1 MVQINLLQ
9 RVIYGA
15 ARRIQRD
22 TAYNEYTSLY
32 FPIRNSRNP
41 QRKADIHTLRRLS
54 KTPIARA
61 AINQIKDGVCSL
73 SWHIVPV
80 DDKVHK
86 QEIDM
91 VTRLIKRPNQID
103 SYKSMLKQLLEDMLV
118 LDMGCFEKKKV
129 TSGYQPLYLF
139 PIDAG
144 TVKVIPEWQGDPKEY
159 RYAQDVHGKETFFY
173 DSQIAVIRKNEF
185 TYTWQGL
192 SPTEQAWKHIQY
204 LVNCQ
209 EYANTVAS
217 DSMPKYLVNLGE
229 KAGESELQ
237 RFREYIENDVQG
249 QSTLGIVG
257 TAKLEAAQTSPIGD
271 DTACLSWQKML
282 LQIISVCYRV
292 PPERLGSAI
301 SNDRSTTADQE
312 EDFTENTIK
321 PWAALIEEAINKHVI
336 ELLGLQDKVRFEFI
350 YLPTQAQKTI
360 LKDTVTA
367 LVDRD
372 IITLNEARQALKG
385 VLSIDLPDVKNGD
398 VSMSEYRARL
408 SPVQT
413 TNTGQ
418 DSNSDK
424 GGDGNG

>member
-1 MVQINLLQ
+1 M
-9 RVIYGA
+9 A
-15 ARRIQRD
+15 
-22 TAYNEYTSLY
+22 E
-32 FPIRNSRNP
+32 
-41 QRKADIHTLRRLS
+41 
-54 KTPIARA
+54 
-61 AINQIKDGVCSL
+61 
-73 SWHIVPV
+73 
-80 DDKVHK
+80 
-86 QEIDM
+86 
-91 VTRLIKRPNQID
+91 
-103 SYKSMLKQLLEDMLV
+103 
-118 LDMGCFEKKKV
+118 
-129 TSGYQPLYLF
+129 
-139 PIDAG
+139 
-144 TVKVIPEWQGDPKEY
+144 
-159 RYAQDVHGKETFFY
+159 
-173 DSQIAVIRKNEF
+173 
-185 TYTWQGL
+185 
-192 SPTEQAWKHIQY
+192 
-204 LVNCQ
+204 
-209 EYANTVAS
+209 
-217 DSMPKYLVNLGE
+217 
-229 KAGESELQ
+229 
-237 RFREYIENDVQG
+237 
-249 QSTLGIVG
+249 
-257 TAKLEAAQTSPIGD
+257 
-271 DTACLSWQKML
+271 ML

-398 VSMSEYRARL
+398 VSMSEYRAKL

-418 DSNSDK
+418 DNNSDK